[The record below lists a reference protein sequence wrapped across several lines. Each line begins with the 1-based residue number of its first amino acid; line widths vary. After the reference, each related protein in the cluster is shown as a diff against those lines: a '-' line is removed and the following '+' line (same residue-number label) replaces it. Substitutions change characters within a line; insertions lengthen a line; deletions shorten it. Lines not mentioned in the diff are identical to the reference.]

1 MKSIQADH
9 KEALS
14 LAVEVISNGGLIV
27 YPTDTVYG
35 LGADATND
43 SAIQKLNKL
52 KNRSGPMSVIAPDRN
67 AVKNWVES
75 SFLAWDLVKDK
86 LGGKTTVIMPV
97 KENVVSPLILG
108 EDETLGIRIPDHPFP
123 IKLVNLLGF
132 PITTTSVNRSGEPLY
147 TDPKIIAAN
156 FSDNI
161 DLIIDD
167 GILSSEASAI
177 YILENNSLK
186 TIR

>member
-123 IKLVNLLGF
+123 IKLVNLLGVF
-132 PITTTSVNRSGEPLY
+132 EMK
-147 TDPKIIAAN
+147 KII
-156 FSDNI
+156 
-161 DLIIDD
+161 
-167 GILSSEASAI
+167 GR
-177 YILENNSLK
+177 K
-186 TIR
+186 